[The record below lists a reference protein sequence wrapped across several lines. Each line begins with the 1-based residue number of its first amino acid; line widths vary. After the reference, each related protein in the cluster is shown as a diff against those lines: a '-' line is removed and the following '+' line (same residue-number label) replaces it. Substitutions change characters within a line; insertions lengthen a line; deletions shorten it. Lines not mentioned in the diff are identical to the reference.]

1 MVRYDA
7 SVRAGNGV
15 AMTRR
20 ARRSRYL
27 ALALELAGA
36 AAVVCGVGL
45 VSLWAALVLG
55 GVLVIV
61 GAQFVEG
68 AL

>member
-1 MVRYDA
+1 
-7 SVRAGNGV
+7 
-15 AMTRR
+15 MTRR
-20 ARRSRYL
+20 PRRSRYL
-27 ALALELAGA
+27 ALALEIAGA
-36 AAVVCGVGL
+36 LTVCYAL
-45 VSLWAALVLG
+45 SRVSLVAALVLG